1 MDFRAKKKRRQMLYS
16 KPVLIGLALALV
28 LVGFGAF
35 QVYMKSRS
43 AVIKNDKAKKE
54 LADLE
59 RRKKELEERIA
70 RLETPAGLE
79 EELRKKFNVSKP
91 DENVL
96 VIVEKGEE
104 KGKIEEKE
112 NTISVFFF
120 GILEKIKGVFR

>member
-1 MDFRAKKKRRQMLYS
+1 MYS
-16 KPVLIGLALALV
+16 RPVLIGLALTLIFA
-28 LVGFGAF
+28 GFSAF
-35 QVYMKSRS
+35 QVYIKSRS
-43 AVIKNDKAKKE
+43 AVIKNDKVKKD

-59 RRKKELEERIA
+59 KRKKELEERIA

-112 NTISVFFF
+112 NTISVFFS
-120 GILEKIKGVFR
+120 GIWEKIKGVFR